1 MRTKKIILQTRSSGQ
16 KCSFS
21 KATFQN
27 RTDTDLKTELLSVL
41 LPWVPTLSSSQC
53 NVKWPRSPLG
63 ACSGGGGGGQSNRK
77 SMWNWTVLK
86 PNYFTHIIL
95 LSWTYISEKWKPSIL
110 PSDGLGLKKSEMV
123 VVKFFKWVKNTIVI
137 LMLNA
142 KHCDKIVTSS
152 LLILAAH
159 TEAAL

>member
-27 RTDTDLKTELLSVL
+27 RTDTDLETELLSVL
-41 LPWVPTLSSSQC
+41 LPWVPALSSSQC

-86 PNYFTHIIL
+86 PNYFTHIFL
-95 LSWTYISEKWKPSIL
+95 LSWGHTYLTFWWPWM
-110 PSDGLGLKKSEMV
+110 KKSEMV